1 MLKARIKSSILLC
14 GLLLLLVQVHAQQ
27 LKLGD
32 PTSSAIKAALLE
44 LNTTNQGLL
53 LPRIT
58 DTATAP
64 LPASPDGMIIYYKP
78 ASSLLIRRNGSWSKL
93 ADSTAVSNNQWL
105 LTGNVLA
112 DSTTK
117 FIGSTNANA
126 FNIRTNNVARI
137 TVSSTGNVGIG
148 NAVPTSLLQV
158 KTGVA
163 NTSGVRLENL
173 TSASSITTGAGA
185 LGVDGSG
192 NIVRSATAPVF
203 YNAAGVVSQNIK
215 IWADSVSQPAS
226 PLATGQLAV
235 DITNAG
241 FTKILSIQ
249 ATAKGGTDV
258 TNAPLVSILGYSLT
272 KINFLLVESKITGI
286 LLGGNVEGLEP
297 SIINTTKIFVT
308 VIGY

>member
-1 MLKARIKSSILLC
+1 MLKASVKSSIWLC
-14 GLLLLLVQVHAQQ
+14 VLLLLCIFVHAQQ

-58 DTATAP
+58 DTTVSP
-64 LPASPDGMIIYYKP
+64 LPASPDGMIIYFKP
-78 ASSLLIRRNGSWSKL
+78 ASSLLIRRNGAWSRL

-105 LTGNVLA
+105 LTGNALT

-117 FIGSTNANA
+117 FIGSTNAFA
-126 FNIRTNNVARI
+126 LNIRTNNVARL

-148 NAVPTSLLQV
+148 NTAPTSLLQV

-173 TSASSITTGAGA
+173 TNTATITVGAGA

-192 NIVRSATAPVF
+192 NVVRSATAPVF
-203 YNAAGVVSQNIK
+203 YNSGGVVSQNIK
-215 IWADSVSQPAS
+215 IWADSVSQPAT

-235 DITNAG
+235 DISSAG
-241 FTKILSIQ
+241 FTKIMSIT

-272 KINFLLVESKITGI
+272 KINFILVESKLTGVLI
-286 LLGGNVEGLEP
+286 GGNVEGLEP
-297 SIINTTKIFVT
+297 SISNTTKIFVT
-308 VIGY
+308 VVGY

>member
-14 GLLLLLVQVHAQQ
+14 ALLLLLVHVHAQQ

-32 PTSSAIKAALLE
+32 PTSSTIKAALLE

-58 DTATAP
+58 DTTTAP

-78 ASSLLIRRNGSWSKL
+78 ASSLLIRRNGAWSRL

-105 LTGNVLA
+105 LTGNALA

-126 FNIRTNNVARI
+126 FNIRTNNLARV

-148 NAVPTSLLQV
+148 NTAPTSLLQV
-158 KTGVA
+158 KTGIA

-173 TSASSITTGAGA
+173 TNTAAVTVGAGA

-192 NIVRSATAPVF
+192 NVVRSATAPVF
-203 YNAAGVVSQNIK
+203 YNAGGVVSQNIK

-235 DITNAG
+235 DISSAG
-241 FTKILSIQ
+241 FTKIMSIT
-249 ATAKGGTDV
+249 ATAKGGTGL

-272 KINFLLVESKITGI
+272 SINFQLVESKTLL
-286 LLGGNVEGLEP
+286 LLGESLET
-297 SIINTTKIFVT
+297 SIANTTKIFVT